1 MKISTRKNAKEAV
14 TLGQVDGV
22 VVNGGGPVNTTN
34 FRKDFEEAAAKLE
47 KLLKIGDTTTG
58 EGKSVKA
65 EQLKIE
71 PAGTPNPAKEDKKK
85 EPTKES
91 IGKVSFED
99 ICEMPEDACVVP
111 GVGGDI
117 EDWKLGLTNSFGL
130 KNPTFIECSG
140 ADMNNKF
147 ALKGNSAYPADY
159 KFLIIPV
166 KAYERPRVMEV
177 MKDYDCKWLSDF
189 NQ

>member
-58 EGKSVKA
+58 DGKPVKA

-71 PAGTPNPAKEDKKK
+71 PEGTPNPAKEDKKK
-85 EPTKES
+85 KES
-91 IGKVSFED
+91 AREAVQNNLEAFRKEAKYYLD
-99 ICEMPEDACVVP
+99 EY
-111 GVGGDI
+111 
-117 EDWKLGLTNSFGL
+117 
-130 KNPTFIECSG
+130 
-140 ADMNNKF
+140 ADVME
-147 ALKGNSAYPADY
+147 ALK
-159 KFLIIPV
+159 
-166 KAYERPRVMEV
+166 
-177 MKDYDCKWLSDF
+177 
-189 NQ
+189 